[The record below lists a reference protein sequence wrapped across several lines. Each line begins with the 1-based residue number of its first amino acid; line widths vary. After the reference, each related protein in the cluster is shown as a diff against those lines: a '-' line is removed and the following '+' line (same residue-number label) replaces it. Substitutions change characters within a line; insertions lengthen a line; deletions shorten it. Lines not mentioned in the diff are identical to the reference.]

1 LLAFKNIPMTSMG
14 NGESKQETADFHH
27 PVSPEIL
34 QAVIDTGGV
43 TDGSVI
49 PLLKDLSPLDMRIT
63 LTIHKWRPLYTA
75 RAEAHQ
81 RTGKR
86 RLKSQKNT
94 LLKANEVLK
103 FWIPWLSAYDE
114 ISKELLALI
123 SKGELLRIADWLSL
137 WPPQKGRRDEFV
149 LVGCAED
156 LAQVFIR
163 SGRRKP
169 PWKEIGKIIAEQ
181 IPWVYVPITNWDDRG
196 NWIYNLVTRRR
207 AREQELKKLSKLSWF
222 AKFPKSRKRA
232 SERR

>member
-1 LLAFKNIPMTSMG
+1 MG

-34 QAVIDTGGV
+34 QAVIDTGGI

-156 LAQVFIR
+156 LAKFSYDQEDVNHP
-163 SGRRKP
+163 GRKSVKLSP
-169 PWKEIGKIIAEQ
+169 SKFQGYTFLSPIGTIEEIG
-181 IPWVYVPITNWDDRG
+181 
-196 NWIYNLVTRRR
+196 
-207 AREQELKKLSKLSWF
+207 F
-222 AKFPKSRKRA
+222 ATS
-232 SERR
+232 